1 VVRFRNIEQVET
13 IGPSDEAGA
22 ALGGVA
28 AVGDE
33 REPIAVF
40 RVDGIVEGWIPKQ
53 ARRITDGLED
63 ADLVRLGTSE
73 DDGGRAG
80 IVEISLDHVIA
91 VAPAPRPP
99 SPARIGRRHHRVE
112 VEAGPYLVYGI
123 AHLPV
128 GADPRRYVATT
139 GRRWLPLTECTVA
152 AADDEWEV
160 AVLIVNL
167 DHARR
172 RAASSYVA
180 PPFG

>member
-1 VVRFRNIEQVET
+1 M
-13 IGPSDEAGA
+13 GLSGDAGA

-40 RVDGIVEGWIPKQ
+40 RVDGVVEGWIPKQ
-53 ARRITDGLED
+53 ARRITDGLDD
-63 ADLVRLGTSE
+63 AELVRLGTSQ
-73 DDGGRAG
+73 DDGGPADV
-80 IVEISLDHVIA
+80 VEINLDHVIA

-99 SPARIGRRHHRVE
+99 SAGRIARRHHRVE
-112 VEAGPYLVYGI
+112 VEAGPYLVHGI

-167 DHARR
+167 DHASRR
-172 RAASSYVA
+172 EAPSYVA